1 MIESL
6 DLFDVNDVQ
15 LLLLL
20 AGDLFQTQLRPLA
33 LPMLSHLRVFTDGF
47 VIFVSD
53 LESAQVLITNYASK
67 PVINLAKNLM
77 NRKLVIVVLVYEI
90 IKYIGVRITNWMK
103 EGPVIWPSLETG
115 PLCTGFER

>member
-1 MIESL
+1 MESL

-33 LPMLSHLRVFTDGF
+33 LPMLSHLRVITDGF

-53 LESAQVLITNYASK
+53 LESAQVLITNYVSK
-67 PVINLAKNLM
+67 PVINLAKKLM
-77 NRKLVIVVLVYEI
+77 NKKLVIVVLAYEI
-90 IKYIGVRITNWMK
+90 TKYFGVRKTNWIK
-103 EGPVIWPSLETG
+103 EGPVIWPGLDTG